1 MWLLV
6 TLTNEF
12 YPKSLYSEEQG
23 QLQFHF
29 LTGTETWSLL
39 SQGGSEAPTA
49 RHRHTTVLHDNAM
62 WAYGGMTDLQ
72 EKSDFWRFDF
82 GKFLII

>member
-1 MWLLV
+1 M
-6 TLTNEF
+6 
-12 YPKSLYSEEQG
+12 
-23 QLQFHF
+23 
-29 LTGTETWSLL
+29 L

-82 GKFLII
+82 GKYSSNAVTKGQMKLKADLRAVDSPKK

>member
-1 MWLLV
+1 M
-6 TLTNEF
+6 
-12 YPKSLYSEEQG
+12 
-23 QLQFHF
+23 
-29 LTGTETWSLL
+29 L

-82 GKFLII
+82 GKYLIMQYTKVELLQLKPHPFICMRNFIEKKV

>member
-1 MWLLV
+1 M
-6 TLTNEF
+6 
-12 YPKSLYSEEQG
+12 
-23 QLQFHF
+23 
-29 LTGTETWSLL
+29 L

-82 GKFLII
+82 GKYLIMKYPKYASMYVTHSFLCAPTLIMHNFAAFLIESFLQ

>member
-1 MWLLV
+1 MV
-6 TLTNEF
+6 
-12 YPKSLYSEEQG
+12 
-23 QLQFHF
+23 
-29 LTGTETWSLL
+29 

-82 GKFLII
+82 GKYLIMNILIVCNSLLFMGQDSLNPNFAAVIESFLQ

>member
-1 MWLLV
+1 M
-6 TLTNEF
+6 
-12 YPKSLYSEEQG
+12 
-23 QLQFHF
+23 
-29 LTGTETWSLL
+29 L

-82 GKFLII
+82 GKYLIIHTANVYKALRGVL

>member
-1 MWLLV
+1 M
-6 TLTNEF
+6 
-12 YPKSLYSEEQG
+12 
-23 QLQFHF
+23 
-29 LTGTETWSLL
+29 L

-82 GKFLII
+82 GKCLIMQYTYKGGFFSERADAFIISSSRQT